1 MMVGGKA
8 EYRLTRIINVAY
20 YLLILV
26 GFYLFMRY
34 AFWLVFPFLFSFF
47 VAMLLQRPM
56 NYALRKIKL
65 KKSFSAVSLV
75 LIFYLTIAAL
85 ISLVGMRI
93 VSGVQSFASY
103 ITGLVQNIPESLP
116 EVQERIA
123 LLINWMPA
131 SLQETINGGI
141 DSFVTRLLAGETAD
155 GEQVGVWQ
163 SFISNFNIEWLKTPM
178 NSLLS
183 TASKIPAAVV
193 AVVITVVSSF
203 FMTSSYDSIVQ
214 FIKRQLSVNKQTA
227 LSASKRI
234 MLSSLARLV
243 RSYLIIVLVTFG
255 ELLLGLGFLIVIGKF
270 NDSNGSKYWIVIAFA
285 TALVDMLPVI
295 GTGSVLMPWAIY
307 NMIMGNIGMGVGLIV
322 MYVVIIIV
330 RQIIEPKLIAA
341 NLGLPAIATLAGM
354 YIGLQLFGVVGMFV
368 VPLLLILLKLL
379 NDEGVVHLWKTER
392 SGQPEQSKGDSA

>member
-1 MMVGGKA
+1 MVGGKA